1 MRKTVI
7 QGVMGCVIFIGWGDV
22 QAQYRF
28 GQIWG
33 YLMMGEETRLSRAA
47 PITDIGYFSAKVNTI
62 GRINGTVARPKLAAK
77 PGIRQRIHLV
87 ISAPASPT
95 LIYFCLSKSP
105 RTRAGL
111 ISDIIRVSQPFDGV
125 QIDFESM
132 RAEEKAAYI
141 SFLAELKQTL
151 PAGKVLSVAVPARLE
166 LKQDAFSYAGIAAVA
181 DKVLV
186 MAYDEHWRTGSPG
199 PIASAQWCRQ
209 VCTFSRRHIPAQKLI
224 MGLPL
229 YGRIWQ
235 KDKVARALKYPETL
249 ALWEKDKPP
258 VKRLPGET
266 PYFEYAT
273 RVTAAVYFEDVRSLT
288 KKLSLYQQA
297 GIHQVGFWR
306 IGQGPAKLWGQL
318 IVDGAN

>member
-1 MRKTVI
+1 MRKSVV
-7 QGVMGCVIFIGWGDV
+7 QGVMGLVIFVGWVDA

-28 GQIWG
+28 NQIWG
-33 YLMMGEETRLSRAA
+33 YLMKGEETRLTRAA
-47 PITDIGYFSAKVNTI
+47 PITDIGYFSAQVNTI
-62 GRINGTVARPKLAAK
+62 GRIDGSIARPKLAAK
-77 PGIRQRIHLV
+77 PGIRQRVHLV

-132 RAEEKAAYI
+132 RAQEKAAYI
-141 SFLAELKQTL
+141 SFLAELKRML
-151 PAGKVLSVAVPARLE
+151 PAGKMLSVAVPARTE
-166 LKQDAFSYAGIAAVA
+166 LKQDAFSYAGIATVV

-186 MAYDEHWRTGSPG
+186 MAYDEHWRTGAPG

-209 VCTFSRRHIPAQKLI
+209 VCSFARRNIPAHKLI

-249 ALWEKDKPP
+249 ALWEKQKPL
-258 VKRLPGET
+258 VKRLPGDT

-288 KKLSLYQQA
+288 NKLSLYQRA
-297 GIHQVGFWR
+297 GIQQVGFWR
-306 IGQGPAKLWGQL
+306 IGQGPAKLWNEL
-318 IVDGAN
+318 AVDN